1 MSLNLLQSVQ
11 QSVEQVTNTTA
22 YYGFKVEVFS
32 LELGSSV
39 TLRVSIAFLVNG
51 TLDKSQPND
60 GTYNYTNRFIT
71 LSGTDYTNWGSDD
84 SYISTYVS
92 NHFDSVLASNLKPRP
107 GLLGGGRGR
116 GLGLGI

>member
-1 MSLNLLQSVQ
+1 MSLNLLPSVQ

-22 YYGFKVEVFS
+22 YYGFKVDVFS

-60 GTYNYTNRFIT
+60 GTYNYMNRFIR

-84 SYISTYVS
+84 SYISTYVG
-92 NHFDSVLASNLKPRP
+92 NNFNAVLASNVKPRP
-107 GLLGGGRGR
+107 NLLGLGRGR
-116 GLGLGI
+116 GLGI